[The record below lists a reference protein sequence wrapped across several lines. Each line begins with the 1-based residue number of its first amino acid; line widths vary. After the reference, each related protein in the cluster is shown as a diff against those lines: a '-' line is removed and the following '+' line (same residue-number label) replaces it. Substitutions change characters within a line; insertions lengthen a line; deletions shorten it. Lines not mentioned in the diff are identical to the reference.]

1 MIHILYIYNYI
12 YIYDSYNSYKHDSYY
27 DPIHRKDTC
36 LDLFSLFSPLGPLG
50 RLVLS
55 SIHHFAV
62 KNALEQDSPG
72 TFNSSRRTW
81 LRQDQHRSSTNKKQT

>member
-1 MIHILYIYNYI
+1 MIHI

-27 DPIHRKDTC
+27 GPIPRKDTC

-50 RLVLS
+50 RLGRLGLS